1 MTTFIFDLDGTITQ
15 KETLPLIANHFGV
28 QEKIEI
34 LTRETVLGRVPFVES
49 FIRRVHILGKFPV
62 NEINDL

>member
-34 LTRETVLGRVPFVES
+34 LTRETVLGRVPLWS
-49 FIRRVHILGKFPV
+49 PL
-62 NEINDL
+62 